1 MWRESRE
8 ERVLIIGATNRPF
21 ELDDAVIRRLTRRI
35 YVRLCSSDQ
44 EIPLPDK
51 QTRYELLTIYLKGQS
66 VSLSREDVAAI
77 LERSENYSGSDLK
90 VLCKEAAM
98 GPVGQVKGLH
108 RRFAR

>member
-1 MWRESRE
+1 M
-8 ERVLIIGATNRPF
+8 L
-21 ELDDAVIRRLTRRI
+21 RRLTRRI
-35 YVRLCSSDQ
+35 YVVLCSSDQ

-66 VSLSREDVAAI
+66 VSLSREDVASI

-98 GPVGQVKGLH
+98 GPVGSLKGLH
-108 RRFAR
+108 CRFAR